1 MIQSEVLN
9 PKVNPLT
16 NFDLKNRID
25 EILELNKNKPGS
37 LMVILNEVQAKIGFV
52 SGPMQEY
59 IANSMRIPVSRV
71 HGVVT
76 FYSFFTAE
84 PRGTHTIKF
93 CMGTACYVGGTP
105 QIIDKAKQ
113 LIGVEPGQKDIA
125 ATVGQNRFTTRSQLL
140 GKASSYIQV
149 VFTVDGHAGT
159 YVPGRAAQLLCP
171 LPCFLGL
178 GVQRE

>member
-1 MIQSEVLN
+1 MIQADVQKS
-9 PKVNPLT
+9 KVNPLT

-52 SGPMQEY
+52 SGYMQTY
-59 IANSMRIPVSRV
+59 IANSLRIPVSRV

-113 LIGVEPGQKDIA
+113 LIGVEPGQTTSDGNITLEA
-125 ATVGQNRFTTRSQLL
+125 CRCVGACSQAPVVVIDEEIHGRVKPNLFARL
-140 GKASSYIQV
+140 IRGIDNKEEKA
-149 VFTVDGHAGT
+149 
-159 YVPGRAAQLLCP
+159 
-171 LPCFLGL
+171 
-178 GVQRE
+178 